1 MKFKKI
7 KVEIDGYT
15 LKHRYHIVENNSV
28 VGEIAYKPYRK
39 NYVLLGYLHIFPE
52 FQGKHFGQAAVD
64 LLLKK
69 FPNRSIV
76 GETLKTS
83 RGFWRK
89 CIERYNGIR
98 KNLYSCDNCS
108 SSFVIPKRK
117 ISYEE
122 LWDCLMVG
130 YDID

>member
-1 MKFKKI
+1 MKFVKK
-7 KVEIDGYT
+7 KEDAFGVPC
-15 LKHRYHIVENNSV
+15 KHHYFIVENGIN
-28 VGEIAYKPYRK
+28 VGDIVYKQYHK
-39 NYVLLGYLHIFPE
+39 NFVLIGYLNIYPE
-52 FQGKHFGQAAVD
+52 YQGNGYGQAAVE
-64 LLLKK
+64 LLIKK
-69 FPNRSIV
+69 FPNRSLV

-89 CIERYNGIR
+89 CTERYNGIR
-98 KNLYSCDNCS
+98 KNLYASDNCS

-122 LWDCLMVG
+122 LWDCLMVA

>member
-1 MKFKKI
+1 MKFIKKREDAFG
-7 KVEIDGYT
+7 VPC
-15 LKHRYHIVENNSV
+15 KHHYFIVENNIS
-28 VGEIAYKPYRK
+28 VGEIVYKPYHK
-39 NYVLLGYLHIFPE
+39 NYLLVGHIYIYPDY
-52 FQGKHFGQAAVD
+52 QGNHFGQTAVE

-83 RGFWRK
+83 RGFWHK
-89 CIERYNGIR
+89 CIQQHNGIR

-122 LWDCLMVG
+122 LWDCLMVA